1 MKILSTLALTTAAF
15 GFAATASAG
24 DCSTKKTQKTAQ
36 YTSTAPQTAV
46 LGAQTHGATVQTVG
60 YKKKA
65 KGTIVDAAVAT
76 PDLSTLVAAVTAA
89 DLVGTLSDQGPFTV
103 FAPTNAA
110 FGALPAGTV
119 ETLLKPENKS
129 KLQGILKAHVVS
141 GKFKA
146 KNIVA
151 LAEANGGSADIETVS
166 GDTLT
171 AVLKDGV
178 LFVKD
183 ENGGMASVAITDI
196 KKSNGVVHVV
206 NSVLLPASNGAS

>member
-36 YTSTAPQTAV
+36 YTSIAPQTAV

-60 YKKKA
+60 YQK
-65 KGTIVDAAVAT
+65 T
-76 PDLSTLVAAVTAA
+76 
-89 DLVGTLSDQGPFTV
+89 
-103 FAPTNAA
+103 
-110 FGALPAGTV
+110 
-119 ETLLKPENKS
+119 
-129 KLQGILKAHVVS
+129 
-141 GKFKA
+141 
-146 KNIVA
+146 
-151 LAEANGGSADIETVS
+151 ADIETVS